1 MYCAECG
8 ERINVVKCC
17 RGLGYW
23 YDKPPLPQDFIK
35 LRQCGR
41 WYLYLS
47 GNWPKGLKVVE
58 PKEGH

>member
-8 ERINVVKCC
+8 NFFDKTKCC
-17 RGLGYW
+17 NGLGYW

-47 GNWPKGLKVVE
+47 GNWPKGLKAVE
-58 PKEGH
+58 PKIYD